1 MEISPVVCWLVA
13 GLLLVGVDMLLGTFY
28 LLVMGLAAGCG
39 ALAAWSGL
47 SAGWQFSVFA
57 VATIVGSLIVQR
69 FRSANS
75 SESDALQQPDV
86 VRPSRLRNGTTTV
99 RRRFPTEALCGPRTP
114 SNSPSVRSA
123 FGVLCESR
131 ARGC

>member
-39 ALAAWSGL
+39 ALAAWGGL
-47 SAGWQFSVFA
+47 SVGWQFSAFA

-69 FRSANS
+69 FRSAKHT
-75 SESDALQQPDV
+75 ESDALQQPDV
-86 VRPSRLRNGTTTV
+86 ARTSRLRNGTTTV
-99 RRRFPTEALCGPRTP
+99 RRRFPTEALCGPHTP
-114 SNSPSVRSA
+114 RNNPSFRSA

-131 ARGC
+131 ERGC

>member
-47 SAGWQFSVFA
+47 SAGWQ
-57 VATIVGSLIVQR
+57 
-69 FRSANS
+69 
-75 SESDALQQPDV
+75 
-86 VRPSRLRNGTTTV
+86 
-99 RRRFPTEALCGPRTP
+99 
-114 SNSPSVRSA
+114 
-123 FGVLCESR
+123 
-131 ARGC
+131 